1 MLLKNIL
8 ASQFT
13 QTNLHKS
20 DLNNHYS
27 FTIAFL
33 NNNTKMTYLQH
44 SLVPITL
51 IYIGVEKST
60 LQDRMPKFNYYIKQL

>member
-20 DLNNHYS
+20 DLNNH
-27 FTIAFL
+27 TIAFL